1 MFKNLKKFL
10 VLIPCMVVAFLL
22 FTNSKALAGDAV
34 LLRADSVIVGSR
46 SKENTY
52 YFPDSNSST
61 WEFQTSFKAIK
72 DWDTFLKWRVVR
84 PDGMAT
90 KWSEKDYYVDNDGKF
105 IIGDYSSL
113 SYYIYVGLDGRTS
126 VAPLST
132 YYVDIEYYGELI
144 VSWHQE
150 EKDETIK
157 VVVAENSSDAT
168 PVVDLSFNSSTNK
181 YSVNASFKKD
191 GYGIITSIEY
201 FFATDDMLVNKY
213 TEFTTAMNQ
222 SSKKGN
228 LSVTPSNKVSGVI
241 NGDST
246 AKELYVAVKTGNGYV
261 SIVSY
266 EVGSTGNNGGNQ
278 TQTGG
283 QTDTTPQ
290 ENPGDESTGLFDYDI
305 GELILI
311 VLVIVLIVSCALI
324 ITQKIVDYKKRL
336 Y

>member
-10 VLIPCMVVAFLL
+10 VLIPCMVVAFFL

-34 LLRADSVIVGSR
+34 LLGADSVTVGSQ

-52 YFPDSNSST
+52 YFSNSST
-61 WEFQTSFKAIK
+61 WEFQASFKAIK

-90 KWSEKDYYVDNDGKF
+90 NWSKKDYYVDNNGKF

-113 SYYIYVGLDGRTS
+113 SYNVNVGLAGRTS

-157 VVVAENSSDAT
+157 VVVAENDTEAT
-168 PVVDLSFNSSTNK
+168 PVVNLSYNSSTNK
-181 YSVNASFKKD
+181 YTVNASFKKE
-191 GYGIITSIEY
+191 GYGIITSVEY
-201 FFATDDMLVNKY
+201 FYANDQKSVNNY
-213 TEFTTAMNQ
+213 ANFTTEMNKA
-222 SSKKGN
+222 SKKGN
-228 LSVTPSNKVSGVI
+228 LSVSPSNKVSGVI
-241 NGDST
+241 NGET
-246 AKELYVAVKTGNGYV
+246 GARELYVAVKTGNGYV

-266 EVGSTGNNGGNQ
+266 EVGSGNNSGNNQ
-278 TQTGG
+278 NQNNGPV
-283 QTDTTPQ
+283 DTTPQ
-290 ENPGDESTGLFDYDI
+290 QNDEGGDGLFDYDI

>member
-10 VLIPCMVVAFLL
+10 VLIPCMVVAFFL

-34 LLRADSVIVGSR
+34 LLGADSVTVGSQ

-52 YFPDSNSST
+52 YFSNSST
-61 WEFQTSFKAIK
+61 WEFQASFKAIK

-90 KWSEKDYYVDNDGKF
+90 NWSKKDYYVDNNGKF

-113 SYYIYVGLDGRTS
+113 SYNVNVGLAGRTS

-132 YYVDIEYYGELI
+132 YYVDIEYYGELV

-157 VVVAENSSDAT
+157 VVVAENDTEAT
-168 PVVDLSFNSSTNK
+168 PVVNLSYNSSTNK
-181 YSVNASFKKD
+181 YTVNASFKKE
-191 GYGIITSIEY
+191 GYGIITSVEY
-201 FFATDDMLVNKY
+201 FYANDQKSVNNY
-213 TEFTTAMNQ
+213 ANFTTEMNKA
-222 SSKKGN
+222 SKKGN
-228 LSVTPSNKVSGVI
+228 LSVSPSNKVSGVI
-241 NGDST
+241 NGETS
-246 AKELYVAVKTGNGYV
+246 ARELYVAVKTGNGYV

-266 EVGSTGNNGGNQ
+266 EVGSGNNSGNNQ
-278 TQTGG
+278 NQNNGPV
-283 QTDTTPQ
+283 DTTPQ
-290 ENPGDESTGLFDYDI
+290 QNDEGSDGLFDYDI